1 MVEDYGRWSSSGT
14 GQDRQDEWEGDGD
27 DDDDDKTSGS
37 DETLSLSYH
46 DKDTAAHH
54 GEMLRARTTRQLVS
68 LHADRRHYAPDGTHA
83 FASARVLDL

>member
-1 MVEDYGRWSSSGT
+1 MVVDDGRESNEERAWCVVVEDYGMWSSSGT
-14 GQDRQDEWEGDGD
+14 GQDRQGEWEGGHGD
-27 DDDDDKTSGS
+27 DDMSES

-68 LHADRRHYAPDGTHA
+68 LHACTQ
-83 FASARVLDL
+83 